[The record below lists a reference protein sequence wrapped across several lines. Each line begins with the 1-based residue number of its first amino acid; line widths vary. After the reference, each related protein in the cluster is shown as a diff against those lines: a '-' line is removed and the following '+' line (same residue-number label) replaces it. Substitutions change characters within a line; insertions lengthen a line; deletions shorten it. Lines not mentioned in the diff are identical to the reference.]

1 MNDSLLKQRVVDE
14 IRFEPSI
21 DEADIGVSVDEGV
34 VTLSGHVATL
44 LEKVN
49 AEKAVRR
56 VKGVRG
62 IAEEIE
68 VRPPGTHQTADD
80 EIAKRILHIL
90 KWNSS
95 IPDGA
100 ISVKVEKGKV
110 SLMGRVEWNYQRLAA
125 LKVVQGLS
133 GVTGITNQ
141 IEVKPHASSSDIQR
155 RIEEAFKRDAELDA
169 KSISVKVIEGDVT
182 LEGRVRTWLER
193 EAAERAAWSAPGVKH
208 VEDHI
213 AVN

>member
-14 IRFEPSI
+14 LRFEPSI

-49 AEKAVRR
+49 AEKAARR

-80 EIAKRILHIL
+80 EIAKRILHML

-169 KSISVKVIEGDVT
+169 KAISVKVIEGDVT
-182 LEGRVRTWLER
+182 LEGRVRTWLKR